1 MAAIR
6 PNKRLPVGSTG
17 WVTEER
23 SNALQLAETEAEEF
37 TFAARNEI
45 EWLNEHMA
53 EIFTTNQVNVAEIF
67 KTPGKLRGKTPR
79 TARKLNPLEVRAPL
93 SDVFSATP
101 QGAPSP
107 FRQNHY
113 ERSPPK
119 FRVAEDAPAESQE
132 EPTQSQPTP
141 SQPTPS
147 HRPSNSDTVHNSVQ
161 RKPSINAVDSGYYGS
176 QLDEATQPNTQLTE
190 PATFESTPPRALTP
204 REDTVENEKNEET
217 EETAEKEGSESE
229 ERTAHVEEKP
239 VTSAEPEER
248 QIIEDS
254 FQSAR
259 EDSPVAATIEVESET
274 KVQQIQEESEE
285 EEEEEEREEEEEERE
300 EEQEEADQDRIM
312 ECVEYPNL
320 ESPTQGH
327 STLAHRSPEKVAQQ
341 KSPSE
346 SPAKPESAMK
356 EASVE
361 PQSSPMVPQDED
373 EQMDDIPDAQSASEG
388 SSPIRPI
395 FRKSSLNFASLPAR
409 DLSKKSLG
417 HRTSRISHLDQ
428 TRTSHYGRPTGGKS
442 LGNVREDLANQDD
455 NEMDID
461 EMHGTTARE
470 EPEAETLMARIHNKT
485 STQRLQDQISMLG
498 QSQPTTRP
506 SSKSLVGGIIAS
518 RQSTQAVQPP
528 TPQLGQEESLSQ
540 QKDTSFATPGAFPE
554 DEDSWIGPPTK
565 ALNEKS
571 IFSPRPTIAKTTD
584 VMESMHDK
592 ETVGGSEF
600 IFPKRGEEG
609 RQTSPAHETNVQ
621 GLTKSIST
629 SFISSAKKA
638 VELQS
643 PNKLNSVSN
652 PSLPI
657 NTIDEDSITPPKS
670 PPRTLRGSPLKVAK
684 DKFSSILKS
693 GKTLFASSA
702 AASADAKIETLS
714 PPSTRIHHHNAPSF
728 EDVLPGE
735 TNDMEVSYPKMD
747 MHLNDRAP
755 NRSQSPAKATTRR
768 TRAST
773 EKEEKRKEE
782 AAKEAKEAQKMND
795 QLTKARMKVKEDAR
809 IYHQEQERAAAMQKE
824 MTARKEQEILAKSSQ
839 VDGPKATR
847 SSPRKTK
854 AQVEAEAM
862 AAAAALSVN
871 ISSSKDV
878 DMTDAMVS
886 MPPPSIP
893 RPKSQIGR
901 PQAKRPLRP
910 VKDTAPKAKA
920 PATVIRV
927 DTSSSRGQQYHPSN
941 TTLAATLEQS
951 LQASQA
957 GHMRNKASTS
967 SLQSKAS
974 TNSFKAQANKALEAA
989 ARKKEADEL
998 AAQQRRDVKLEM
1010 ERQRAATKEE
1020 QRRQNELNPKRDQ
1033 ERQREQQKEISL
1045 SEANKKAIERAKQK
1059 RAPPPA
1065 IRPQQIADQWLDKSL
1080 PPIPPQ
1086 RNDLGGQAKAT
1097 RINTAKAPPKRPLQE
1112 SSEEAARPTMQRNG
1126 PSNHG
1131 ESRNKRQRTNEY
1143 LDEED
1148 ELTESH
1154 PKMTAPPIRQ
1164 SSIRPKEM
1172 PTKSLFASGYAHAPP
1187 PANLQRSTIVSQH
1200 QNKVGNPMDMT
1211 QVAKGAIPF
1220 ASSSNG
1226 QSYKTP
1232 ARTAS
1237 HASAKAAR
1245 SAAKSSPRYENGE
1258 NIVLPEIPSD
1268 SEDEDDEDEE
1278 KEKKEFQGLG
1288 WTDSPEIRKQLA
1300 LQESIDPSK
1309 IFGRPQALNMEE
1321 VFDKS
1326 KDRFH
1331 KFRARTSS
1339 ANWSGPDRLTEEEVR
1354 KDMEG
1359 RDRVRRQGGWS
1370 YDPAF

>member
-1 MAAIR
+1 MAAMR
-6 PNKRLPVGSTG
+6 PNKRLQVGSAG

-53 EIFTTNQVNVAEIF
+53 EIFTQNQVNVAEIF

-79 TARKLNPLEVRAPL
+79 TARKLNPFEVRAPL

-107 FRQNHY
+107 FRQTHY

-119 FRVAEDAPAESQE
+119 FRVAEDAPVEPRE
-132 EPTQSQPTP
+132 EPTQSQSTP
-141 SQPTPS
+141 SQPTHSHIPS
-147 HRPSNSDTVHNSVQ
+147 STGTIQNSIP
-161 RKPSINAVDSGYYGS
+161 RKHFNALDSGYYGS
-176 QLDEATQPNTQLTE
+176 QIEEATQPNSQLSE
-190 PATFESTPPRALTP
+190 PAASASTPPQ
-204 REDTVENEKNEET
+204 EDTVENEEHEKN
-217 EETAEKEGSESE
+217 ADNEGSEPE
-229 ERTAHVEEKP
+229 DRMALVEEENA
-239 VTSAEPEER
+239 VTNTEPEEKR
-248 QIIEDS
+248 IIEDS
-254 FQSAR
+254 FQSAQ
-259 EDSPVAATIEVESET
+259 EDSTIAISIEVEPET
-274 KVQQIQEESEE
+274 EIQQIEE
-285 EEEEEEREEEEEERE
+285 EPKEEG
-300 EEQEEADQDRIM
+300 QDQVM
-312 ECVEYPNL
+312 EGVEYPNL
-320 ESPTQGH
+320 ESPTQDQ
-327 STLAHRSPEKVAQQ
+327 SPVQQSPEKRHQQ
-341 KSPSE
+341 KSPSK
-346 SPAKPESAMK
+346 SPAKPESPMK

-361 PQSSPMVPQDED
+361 PQSSSIPPQDED
-373 EQMDDIPDAQSASEG
+373 EQMDDAPDAQSASEG

-417 HRTSRISHLDQ
+417 HRTSRTSHLDQ

-442 LGNVREDLANQDD
+442 LGHVMEDRANKDED
-455 NEMDID
+455 EMDVD
-461 EMHGTTARE
+461 ERHGPTARE
-470 EPEAETLMARIHNKT
+470 ETEAETLMARIHNKT

-506 SSKSLVGGIIAS
+506 ASKSLVGGIIAS
-518 RQSTQAVQPP
+518 RQSTQAAQPP
-528 TPQLGQEESLSQ
+528 TPQHVGEELSSQ
-540 QKDTSFATPGAFPE
+540 PEEKSFATPGTFPE
-554 DEDSWIGPPTK
+554 DEDSWIGPPTT

-571 IFSPRPTIAKTTD
+571 IFSPRPTIAKTHTAD
-584 VMESMHDK
+584 VMQGIHDK
-592 ETVGGSEF
+592 ETVGGLEF
-600 IFPKRGEEG
+600 VIPKRGEDG
-609 RQTSPAHETNVQ
+609 RQASPVRETNAQ
-621 GLTKSIST
+621 GLTKSVST
-629 SFISSAKKA
+629 SFIPSPKRAA
-638 VELQS
+638 EARS
-643 PNKLNSVSN
+643 PNKFTSVSN
-652 PSLPI
+652 PNIPI
-657 NTIDEDSITPPKS
+657 NTIDEDSTTPPRS

-693 GKTLFASSA
+693 GKTLFVSSA
-702 AASADAKIETLS
+702 AASAEAKIETLS
-714 PPSTRIHHHNAPSF
+714 SPLTRIYQNNAPSF
-728 EDVLPGE
+728 EDVLQSE
-735 TNDMEVSYPKMD
+735 ANDMEVSYPKLD
-747 MHLNDRAP
+747 TYLNDQGL
-755 NRSQSPAKATTRR
+755 NGLQTSAKATTRR

-773 EKEEKRKEE
+773 EKEERRKEE
-782 AAKEAKEAQKMND
+782 AAREAREAKEAKEAQKMND
-795 QLTKARMKVKEDAR
+795 QLEKARMKVKEDAR
-809 IYHQEQERAAAMQKE
+809 VYHQEQERVVAMQRE
-824 MTARKEQEILAKSSQ
+824 VTARKEQEKLAKSSQ
-839 VDGPKATR
+839 VDVPKATR

-854 AQVEAEAM
+854 AQLEAEAM
-862 AAAAALSVN
+862 AAATASSVKA
-871 ISSSKDV
+871 SSSKDI
-878 DMTDAMVS
+878 DMTDASTS

-927 DTSSSRGQQYHPSN
+927 DTGSSRGQQYHPSN

-951 LQASQA
+951 LQPSQA
-957 GHMRNKASTS
+957 GHLRNKASSS

-998 AAQQRRDVKLEM
+998 AAQQRRDAKLEI
-1010 ERQRAATKEE
+1010 ERQRAATKED
-1020 QRRQNELNPKRDQ
+1020 QRRQNELNIKRDQ

-1065 IRPQQIADQWLDKSL
+1065 IRPQQNLDQWHDKSL
-1080 PPIPPQ
+1080 PPVPLQ

-1112 SSEEAARPTMQRNG
+1112 NNEEAPRPTMQRNG

-1148 ELTESH
+1148 ELMESH

-1200 QNKVGNPMDMT
+1200 QNKIGNPMDMT
-1211 QVAKGAIPF
+1211 QVSKGAIPF

-1278 KEKKEFQGLG
+1278 REKKEFQGLG

-1339 ANWSGPDRLTEEEVR
+1339 ANWSGSDRLTEEEVR
-1354 KDMEG
+1354 KDLEG

>member
-1 MAAIR
+1 MAAMR
-6 PNKRLPVGSTG
+6 PNKRLQVGSKG
-17 WVTEER
+17 WLIEER

-53 EIFTTNQVNVAEIF
+53 EIFNKNQVNVAEIF

-79 TARKLNPLEVRAPL
+79 TARKLNQLEVRAQPL

-107 FRQNHY
+107 FRQTHY

-119 FRVAEDAPAESQE
+119 FRVAEDAPAEPQE
-132 EPTQSQPTP
+132 EAAQSQPSP

-147 HRPSNSDTVHNSVQ
+147 HRPSSSGILHSSVQ
-161 RKPSINAVDSGYYGS
+161 HKSFNNALDSGYYGS
-176 QLDEATQPNTQLTE
+176 QFEEATQSNTQLTE
-190 PATFESTPPRALTP
+190 PASFTSTTP
-204 REDTVENEKNEET
+204 RPLTTPEDTNADID
-217 EETAEKEGSESE
+217 TAENTEDADKESKSE
-229 ERTAHVEEKP
+229 EASP
-239 VTSAEPEER
+239 SARGATPNTEPEER
-248 QIIEDS
+248 RVIEDS
-254 FQSAR
+254 FQPAQ
-259 EDSPVAATIEVESET
+259 EDSPILATIEVEP
-274 KVQQIQEESEE
+274 EE
-285 EEEEEEREEEEEERE
+285 EKDQQVEEERKEEEHG
-300 EEQEEADQDRIM
+300 QFIGD
-312 ECVEYPNL
+312 VEYPNL
-320 ESPTQGH
+320 ESPTQNR
-327 STLAHRSPEKVAQQ
+327 TPVYQSPEKPPQQ
-341 KSPSE
+341 KSPSK
-346 SPAKPESAMK
+346 SPEKLDSPLK
-356 EASVE
+356 IE
-361 PQSSPMVPQDED
+361 PRSSPMPQDED
-373 EQMDDIPDAQSASEG
+373 EQMDDAPDVQSASEG

-417 HRTSRISHLDQ
+417 HRTSRTSHLEQ

-442 LGNVREDLANQDD
+442 LGNVKEDLANKDED
-455 NEMDID
+455 EMEID
-461 EMHGTTARE
+461 EMHGPTGRE
-470 EPEAETLMARIHNKT
+470 ESEAETLLARIHNKT

-498 QSQPTTRP
+498 QSQPATRP
-506 SSKSLVGGIIAS
+506 ASKSLVGGVIAS

-528 TPQLGQEESLSQ
+528 TPQRGQEESSSQ
-540 QKDTSFATPGAFPE
+540 QKNKSFATPGAFPE
-554 DEDSWIGPPTK
+554 DEDSWIGPPTT

-571 IFSPRPTIAKTTD
+571 IFSPRPTIAKTHTTD
-584 VMESMHDK
+584 VMEGIHDK
-592 ETVGGSEF
+592 ETISGSEF
-600 IFPKRGEEG
+600 MIPKRGDG
-609 RQTSPAHETNVQ
+609 RQTSPVREANVQ

-629 SFISSAKKA
+629 SFIPSQRG
-638 VELQS
+638 VESQS
-643 PNKLNSVSN
+643 PNKLTSVSN
-652 PSLPI
+652 PNLPI
-657 NTIDEDSITPPKS
+657 STIDEDSTTPPKS

-693 GKTLFASSA
+693 GKTLFVSSA
-702 AASADAKIETLS
+702 AASAEAKIETLS
-714 PPSTRIHHHNAPSF
+714 SSATRFTRKPVPSF
-728 EDVLPGE
+728 EDVLQSE
-735 TNDMEVSYPKMD
+735 ANDVEVSYPKMMD
-747 MHLNDRAP
+747 THSYDQAP
-755 NRSQSPAKATTRR
+755 NRFQSPSKGIIRR

-782 AAKEAKEAQKMND
+782 AAREAKEAKEAQKMND
-795 QLTKARMKVKEDAR
+795 QLEKARMKVKEDAR
-809 IYHQEQERAAAMQKE
+809 VYHQEQERAAAIQRE
-824 MTARKEQEILAKSSQ
+824 VTARKEQEKLAKSTQ
-839 VDGPKATR
+839 VDVQRATR
-847 SSPRKTK
+847 SSPRRTK
-854 AQVEAEAM
+854 AQLEAEAM
-862 AAAAALSVN
+862 ATAAASSLKA
-871 ISSSKDV
+871 SSSRDI
-878 DMTDAMVS
+878 DMTDASAS

-901 PQAKRPLRP
+901 PQAKRPLKP

-927 DTSSSRGQQYHPSN
+927 DTGSSRGQQYHPSN

-951 LQASQA
+951 LQSSQP
-957 GHMRNKASTS
+957 GHLRNKASNS
-967 SLQSKAS
+967 SIQSKSS

-998 AAQQRRDVKLEM
+998 AAQQRRDARLEM
-1010 ERQRAATKEE
+1010 ERQRAASKEE
-1020 QRRQNELNPKRDQ
+1020 QRRQNELTIKRDQ
-1033 ERQREQQKEISL
+1033 ERQREQQKEITL
-1045 SEANKKAIERAKQK
+1045 SEANKRAIERAKQK

-1065 IRPQQIADQWLDKSL
+1065 IRPQQNTDQWLDKSL
-1080 PPIPPQ
+1080 PPVPPQ
-1086 RNDLGGQAKAT
+1086 RNDLGGQAKST

-1112 SSEEAARPTMQRNG
+1112 NNEEAARPTMQRTA
-1126 PSNHG
+1126 PPNHG
-1131 ESRNKRQRTNEY
+1131 DSRSKRQRTNEF

-1200 QNKVGNPMDMT
+1200 QNKIGNPMDMT
-1211 QVAKGAIPF
+1211 QVSKGAIPF

-1268 SEDEDDEDEE
+1268 SEDEEDEDDE

-1339 ANWSGPDRLTEEEVR
+1339 ANWSGSDRLTEEEVR
-1354 KDMEG
+1354 KDLEG

-1370 YDPAF
+1370 YDTSF

>member
-1 MAAIR
+1 MAAVR
-6 PNKRLPVGSTG
+6 PNKRLQVGSKG
-17 WVTEER
+17 WIAEER
-23 SNALQLAETEAEEF
+23 SNALQLAAAEAEEF

-45 EWLNEHMA
+45 DWLNEHMA
-53 EIFTTNQVNVAEIF
+53 EIFNKNQVNVAEIF

-79 TARKLNPLEVRAPL
+79 TARKLNQLEVRAPL

-107 FRQNHY
+107 FRQAHH

-119 FRVAEDAPAESQE
+119 FRVAEDAPTEPQE

-141 SQPTPS
+141 SQPTSSHHPS
-147 HRPSNSDTVHNSVQ
+147 SSGTAQSSAQ
-161 RKPSINAVDSGYYGS
+161 RKSLINALDSGYYGS
-176 QLDEATQPNTQLTE
+176 QLEEATQPNTQPTE
-190 PATFESTPPRALTP
+190 LEPFATSPPRQFIP
-204 REDTVENEKNEET
+204 REDTIENEENEEIASNAGNIDN
-217 EETAEKEGSESE
+217 EEERPEEEIAPVEESSLIKLESE
-229 ERTAHVEEKP
+229 EQRTVE
-239 VTSAEPEER
+239 V
-248 QIIEDS
+248 S
-254 FQSAR
+254 FQSAQGG
-259 EDSPVAATIEVESET
+259 SPIAPIVEVEAQTET
-274 KVQQIQEESEE
+274 GTEAQQVENGE
-285 EEEEEEREEEEEERE
+285 
-300 EEQEEADQDRIM
+300 QDREPTNGDQVM
-312 ECVEYPNL
+312 GDVEYPNL
-320 ESPTQGH
+320 ELQSHDQSLVH
-327 STLAHRSPEKVAQQ
+327 SSPEKRPQQ
-341 KSPSE
+341 KSPSKSPARAE
-346 SPAKPESAMK
+346 SPFK
-356 EASVE
+356 EPSVE
-361 PQSSPMVPQDED
+361 PQSSPSAPQDDPQDED

-417 HRTSRISHLDQ
+417 HRTSRTSHLDQ
-428 TRTSHYGRPTGGKS
+428 ARTSHYGRPTGGKS
-442 LGNVREDLANQDD
+442 LGNVKEDLANKNED
-455 NEMDID
+455 EMDVD
-461 EMHGTTARE
+461 EMHESTGRE
-470 EPEAETLMARIHNKT
+470 ESEAETLLARIHNKT

-506 SSKSLVGGIIAS
+506 ASKSLVGGIIPS
-518 RQSTQAVQPP
+518 RQSIQATQPP
-528 TPQLGQEESLSQ
+528 TPQHRRDEASPSS
-540 QKDTSFATPGAFPE
+540 KDKPFATPGAFPE
-554 DEDSWIGPPTK
+554 DEDSWIGPPTT
-565 ALNEKS
+565 ALHGKS
-571 IFSPRPTIAKTTD
+571 IFSPRPTIAKNHTAD
-584 VMESMHDK
+584 VMESVHGK

-600 IFPKRGEEG
+600 IVPDNGDEA
-609 RQTSPAHETNVQ
+609 RQLSPVRETNVR

-629 SFISSAKKA
+629 SFISSPKRAA
-638 VELQS
+638 GPQS
-643 PNKLNSVSN
+643 PKKLMSVSN
-652 PSLPI
+652 PNLPI
-657 NTIDEDSITPPKS
+657 NAIDEDSTTPPKS

-702 AASADAKIETLS
+702 AASAEAKIETLS
-714 PPSTRIHHHNAPSF
+714 SSTRIHQNSVSSF
-728 EDVLPGE
+728 EDVLQNE
-735 TNDMEVSYPKMD
+735 NSDAEVSYPKMD
-747 MHLNDRAP
+747 MRFNDSIPKRI
-755 NRSQSPAKATTRR
+755 QSPVKATTRK

-782 AAKEAKEAQKMND
+782 AAREAREAKEAKEAQKMND
-795 QLTKARMKVKEDAR
+795 QLEKARMKVKEDAR
-809 IYHQEQERAAAMQKE
+809 VYHEEQERAAAMQRE
-824 MTARKEQEILAKSSQ
+824 VISRKEPEKLAKASQ
-839 VDGPKATR
+839 VEVPKATR
-847 SSPRKTK
+847 GSPRRTK
-854 AQVEAEAM
+854 AQLEAEAIASTASSANM
-862 AAAAALSVN
+862 
-871 ISSSKDV
+871 SSSKDT
-878 DMTDAMVS
+878 DMTDAPAS

-927 DTSSSRGQQYHPSN
+927 DTGSSRGQQYHPSN

-951 LQASQA
+951 LQSSQG
-957 GHMRNKASTS
+957 GHLRNKASSS
-967 SLQSKAS
+967 SLQSKS
-974 TNSFKAQANKALEAA
+974 SNNSFKAQANKALEAA

-998 AAQQRRDVKLEM
+998 AAQQRRDAKLEM
-1010 ERQRAATKEE
+1010 ERQRAVTKEE
-1020 QRRQNELNPKRDQ
+1020 QKRQNELTIRRDQ

-1045 SEANKKAIERAKQK
+1045 SEANKRAIERAKQK

-1065 IRPQQIADQWLDKSL
+1065 IRPQQNTDQWLEKSL
-1080 PPIPPQ
+1080 PPIPLQ

-1097 RINTAKAPPKRPLQE
+1097 RMNTAKAPPKRALLE
-1112 SSEEAARPTMQRNG
+1112 NNEEIARPPVQRNA
-1126 PSNHG
+1126 PSIHG
-1131 ESRNKRQRTNEY
+1131 DPRTKRQRTNEY

-1200 QNKVGNPMDMT
+1200 QNKIGNPMDMT
-1211 QVAKGAIPF
+1211 QVSKGAIPF

-1232 ARTAS
+1232 ARNVS
-1237 HASAKAAR
+1237 HASAKAAK

-1268 SEDEDDEDEE
+1268 SEDEDDDDE
-1278 KEKKEFQGLG
+1278 KEKKAFQGLG

-1300 LQESIDPSK
+1300 LQETIDPSK

-1339 ANWSGPDRLTEEEVR
+1339 ANWSGSDRLTEEEVR
-1354 KDMEG
+1354 KDLEG

-1370 YDPAF
+1370 YDPSF

>member
-1 MAAIR
+1 MTAMR
-6 PNKRLPVGSTG
+6 PNKRLQVGSKG
-17 WVTEER
+17 WIEEER
-23 SNALQLAETEAEEF
+23 SNALELAATEAEEF

-45 EWLNEHMA
+45 DWLNEHMA
-53 EIFTTNQVNVAEIF
+53 EIFNKNQVNVAEIF

-79 TARKLNPLEVRAPL
+79 TARKLNQLEVRAPL

-107 FRQNHY
+107 FRKAHH

-119 FRVAEDAPAESQE
+119 FRVAEDAPAEPQE
-132 EPTQSQPTP
+132 EPTQPQPIP

-147 HRPSNSDTVHNSVQ
+147 HRPSSPGTAHSSVQ
-161 RKPSINAVDSGYYGS
+161 RKSFINALDSGYYGS
-176 QLDEATQPNTQLTE
+176 QLEEATQPNTQPTE
-190 PATFESTPPRALTP
+190 LAPFATTPPRPLTP
-204 REDTVENEKNEET
+204 REDTIESEDNEDIASNAGSIEDEEGTPEDKKAPVEEIPVT
-217 EETAEKEGSESE
+217 DLESE
-229 ERTAHVEEKP
+229 EKRTVE
-239 VTSAEPEER
+239 V
-248 QIIEDS
+248 S

-259 EDSPVAATIEVESET
+259 EGSPVAATIEVEAQTET
-274 KVQQIQEESEE
+274 GTKAQQI
-285 EEEEEEREEEEEERE
+285 
-300 EEQEEADQDRIM
+300 EAVKQDREPKNEDQVM
-312 ECVEYPNL
+312 GEVEYPNL
-320 ESPTQGH
+320 ELQPHDQSSVH
-327 STLAHRSPEKVAQQ
+327 SSPEKRPQH
-341 KSPSE
+341 KSPSA
-346 SPAKPESAMK
+346 SPAKAESPLK
-356 EASVE
+356 EPSVE
-361 PQSSPMVPQDED
+361 PQSSPFAPQDDHQDED
-373 EQMDDIPDAQSASEG
+373 EQMDDIPDAQSASDG

-395 FRKSSLNFASLPAR
+395 FRKSSLNFASLPAQ

-417 HRTSRISHLDQ
+417 HRTS
-428 TRTSHYGRPTGGKS
+428 RTSHYGRPTGGKS
-442 LGNVREDLANQDD
+442 LGNVKEDLANKNED
-455 NEMDID
+455 EMDVD
-461 EMHGTTARE
+461 EGLESTGRE
-470 EPEAETLMARIHNKT
+470 ESEAETLLARIHNKT
-485 STQRLQDQISMLG
+485 STQRLQDQISKLG

-506 SSKSLVGGIIAS
+506 ASKSLVGGIIPS
-518 RQSTQAVQPP
+518 RQSIQATQPP
-528 TPQLGQEESLSQ
+528 TPQHREEASPPS
-540 QKDTSFATPGAFPE
+540 KDNSFATPGAFPE
-554 DEDSWIGPPTK
+554 DEDSWIGPPTT
-565 ALNEKS
+565 ALQEKS
-571 IFSPRPTIAKTTD
+571 IFSPRPTIAKNHTAD
-584 VMESMHDK
+584 VMESVRGK
-592 ETVGGSEF
+592 ETVSGSEF
-600 IFPKRGEEG
+600 NVPDNEDEG
-609 RQTSPAHETNVQ
+609 RQTSSIRDTNVR

-629 SFISSAKKA
+629 SFISSPKRAA
-638 VELQS
+638 GSQS
-643 PNKLNSVSN
+643 PNKLMSVSN
-652 PSLPI
+652 PNLPI
-657 NTIDEDSITPPKS
+657 NAIDEDATTPPKS

-714 PPSTRIHHHNAPSF
+714 SSTRIHQNIVPSF
-728 EDVLPGE
+728 EDVLQNE
-735 TNDMEVSYPKMD
+735 NNDAEVSYPKMD
-747 MHLNDRAP
+747 MRFNDSFP
-755 NRSQSPAKATTRR
+755 NRIQSPVKATARK

-782 AAKEAKEAQKMND
+782 AAREAREAKEAREAQKMND
-795 QLTKARMKVKEDAR
+795 QLEKARMKVKEDAR
-809 IYHQEQERAAAMQKE
+809 VYHQEQERAAAMHRE
-824 MTARKEQEILAKSSQ
+824 LVFRKEQEKQAKASQ
-839 VDGPKATR
+839 VEVPKTTR
-847 SSPRKTK
+847 GSPRRTK
-854 AQVEAEAM
+854 AQLEAEAI
-862 AAAAALSVN
+862 ASTA
-871 ISSSKDV
+871 SSANTSSGKDT
-878 DMTDAMVS
+878 DMTDAPAS

-910 VKDTAPKAKA
+910 MKDTAPKAKA

-927 DTSSSRGQQYHPSN
+927 DTGSSRGQQYHPSN

-951 LQASQA
+951 LQSSQG
-957 GHMRNKASTS
+957 GHLRNKASSS
-967 SLQSKAS
+967 SLQSKS
-974 TNSFKAQANKALEAA
+974 SNNSFKAQANKALEAA

-998 AAQQRRDVKLEM
+998 AAQQRRDAKLEM

-1020 QRRQNELNPKRDQ
+1020 QRRQNELTIKRDQ

-1045 SEANKKAIERAKQK
+1045 SEANKRAIERAKQK

-1065 IRPQQIADQWLDKSL
+1065 IRPQQNTDQWLEKSL
-1080 PPIPPQ
+1080 PPVPLQ
-1086 RNDLGGQAKAT
+1086 RNDLGGQAKAA
-1097 RINTAKAPPKRPLQE
+1097 RMNTAKAPPKRPLLE
-1112 SSEEAARPTMQRNG
+1112 NNEEVARPPIQRNA
-1126 PSNHG
+1126 PSNLG
-1131 ESRNKRQRTNEY
+1131 DSRTKRQRTNEY

-1200 QNKVGNPMDMT
+1200 QNKIGNPMDMT
-1211 QVAKGAIPF
+1211 QVSKGAIPF

-1232 ARTAS
+1232 ARNVS
-1237 HASAKAAR
+1237 HASAKAAK

-1268 SEDEDDEDEE
+1268 SEDDDDEDDE
-1278 KEKKEFQGLG
+1278 KEKKAFQGLG

-1300 LQESIDPSK
+1300 LQETIDPSK

-1339 ANWSGPDRLTEEEVR
+1339 ANWSGSDRLTEEEVR
-1354 KDMEG
+1354 KDLEG

-1370 YDPAF
+1370 YDPSF

>member
-1 MAAIR
+1 MAAMR
-6 PNKRLPVGSTG
+6 PSKRLQVGSMG
-17 WVTEER
+17 WITEER

-53 EIFTTNQVNVAEIF
+53 EIFTKNQVNVAEIF

-79 TARKLNPLEVRAPL
+79 TARKLNQLEVRAPL

-101 QGAPSP
+101 QGGPSP
-107 FRQNHY
+107 FRQTHY

-119 FRVAEDAPAESQE
+119 FRVAEDLPVEPLE

-141 SQPTPS
+141 AQPTPS
-147 HRPSNSDTVHNSVQ
+147 HHASSSSIMRDSVQ
-161 RKPSINAVDSGYYGS
+161 RKSFINALDSGYYGS
-176 QLDEATQPNTQLTE
+176 QVDEATQPNTQVSE
-190 PATFESTPPRALTP
+190 PAASASPPPHPFTPKENTA
-204 REDTVENEKNEET
+204 ENEENEDCEEDAGHADNEE
-217 EETAEKEGSESE
+217 SEPE
-229 ERTAHVEEKP
+229 MEAPVE
-239 VTSAEPEER
+239 VDVGTNTEPEEKR
-248 QIIEDS
+248 TIEDS
-254 FQSAR
+254 FQSAQ
-259 EDSPVAATIEVESET
+259 EESPIAATIEVQPET
-274 KVQQIQEESEE
+274 EVQQI
-285 EEEEEEREEEEEERE
+285 
-300 EEQEEADQDRIM
+300 EEADQEQVM
-312 ECVEYPNL
+312 EDVEYPNL
-320 ESPTQGH
+320 ASLTQDQSPV
-327 STLAHRSPEKVAQQ
+327 HRSPETRFQQ
-341 KSPSE
+341 KSPSK
-346 SPAKPESAMK
+346 SPPKPDSPMK
-356 EASVE
+356 EASVK
-361 PQSSPMVPQDED
+361 PQSSPLPPQDED
-373 EQMDDIPDAQSASEG
+373 EDEHMDDAPDAQSGSEG

-417 HRTSRISHLDQ
+417 HRTSRTSHLDQ
-428 TRTSHYGRPTGGKS
+428 TRTSYYGRPTGGKS
-442 LGNVREDLANQDD
+442 LGNVMEDFANRDEDD
-455 NEMDID
+455 MDID
-461 EMHGTTARE
+461 DTHGPTARE
-470 EPEAETLMARIHNKT
+470 EPESGTLMTRIHNKT

-506 SSKSLVGGIIAS
+506 ASKSLVGGIIAS
-518 RQSTQAVQPP
+518 RQSTQAVQPSS
-528 TPQLGQEESLSQ
+528 PQHGGEVSSPQRKE
-540 QKDTSFATPGAFPE
+540 KSFVTPGAFPE
-554 DEDSWIGPPTK
+554 DEDSWIGPPTT

-571 IFSPRPTIAKTTD
+571 IFSPRPTIAKNHTAD
-584 VMESMHDK
+584 VMESIRDK
-592 ETVGGSEF
+592 ETVSGSEF
-600 IFPKRGEEG
+600 TLLKRGEEG
-609 RQTSPAHETNVQ
+609 RQQSPVRETNVQ

-629 SFISSAKKA
+629 SFIPSPQRE
-638 VELQS
+638 VESRS
-643 PNKLNSVSN
+643 PNKLTSVSN
-652 PSLPI
+652 PNLPI
-657 NTIDEDSITPPKS
+657 STIDENSTTPPRS

-702 AASADAKIETLS
+702 AASAEAKIETLS
-714 PPSTRIHHHNAPSF
+714 PSTRILQDAPSF
-728 EDVLPGE
+728 EDVLQSE
-735 TNDMEVSYPKMD
+735 ANDMEVSYLKMD
-747 MHLNDRAP
+747 THLNIGAH
-755 NRSQSPAKATTRR
+755 NHIQSPSKATTRR

-773 EKEEKRKEE
+773 EKEEKQKEE
-782 AAKEAKEAQKMND
+782 AAREAKEAQKRND
-795 QLTKARMKVKEDAR
+795 QLEKARMKVKEDAR
-809 IYHQEQERAAAMQKE
+809 VYHQEQERAAAMQRE
-824 MTARKEQEILAKSSQ
+824 MAARKEQEKLAKSSQ
-839 VDGPKATR
+839 SELPKTSR

-854 AQVEAEAM
+854 AQLEAEAM
-862 AAAAALSVN
+862 AAATASSVKL
-871 ISSSKDV
+871 SSSKDA
-878 DMTDAMVS
+878 DMTDAPIS

-910 VKDTAPKAKA
+910 VKDTAPKPKA

-927 DTSSSRGQQYHPSN
+927 DTGSSRGQQYHPSN

-951 LQASQA
+951 LQASQP
-957 GHMRNKASTS
+957 GHLRNKASNS
-967 SLQSKAS
+967 SLQ
-974 TNSFKAQANKALEAA
+974 TA

-998 AAQQRRDVKLEM
+998 AAQQRRDAKLEI
-1010 ERQRAATKEE
+1010 ERQRAAAKED
-1020 QRRQNELNPKRDQ
+1020 QRRQNELTNKRDQ

-1065 IRPQQIADQWLDKSL
+1065 IRPQQNVDQWLDKSL
-1080 PPIPPQ
+1080 PPVPTQ

-1097 RINTAKAPPKRPLQE
+1097 RMNTAKAPPKRPLQE
-1112 SSEEAARPTMQRNG
+1112 NNEEPARPAMQRNI

-1131 ESRNKRQRTNEY
+1131 DIRNKRQRTNEY
-1143 LDEED
+1143 LEED

-1211 QVAKGAIPF
+1211 QVSKGTIPF

-1268 SEDEDDEDEE
+1268 SEDDDEDDE

-1339 ANWSGPDRLTEEEVR
+1339 ANWSGSDRLTER
-1354 KDMEG
+1354 
-1359 RDRVRRQGGWS
+1359 GG
-1370 YDPAF
+1370 P

>member
-1 MAAIR
+1 MAAMR
-6 PNKRLPVGSTG
+6 PNKRLQVGSKG
-17 WVTEER
+17 WIAEER
-23 SNALQLAETEAEEF
+23 SNALQLAAAESEEF

-45 EWLNEHMA
+45 DWLNEHMA
-53 EIFTTNQVNVAEIF
+53 EIFNKNQVNVAEIF

-79 TARKLNPLEVRAPL
+79 TARKLNQLEVRAPL

-101 QGAPSP
+101 HGAPSP
-107 FRQNHY
+107 FRQAYH

-119 FRVAEDAPAESQE
+119 FRVAEDAPAETHE
-132 EPTQSQPTP
+132 EPTEPQPSP

-147 HRPSNSDTVHNSVQ
+147 HRPSSSGTAQSSVQ
-161 RKPSINAVDSGYYGS
+161 RKSFINTLDSGYYGS
-176 QLDEATQPNTQLTE
+176 QLEEAMQSNTQPTE
-190 PATFESTPPRALTP
+190 PEPFATSPPRQFIP
-204 REDTVENEKNEET
+204 REDTIEHEDNEEIASNAGNIENEEDRPEGKIAPIEERPV
-217 EETAEKEGSESE
+217 ANLESE
-229 ERTAHVEEKP
+229 EQRTVE
-239 VTSAEPEER
+239 V
-248 QIIEDS
+248 S
-254 FQSAR
+254 FQSAQ
-259 EDSPVAATIEVESET
+259 EGSPIAPTIEAEAQTETGTEAQQVEDG
-274 KVQQIQEESEE
+274 EEDKEPTN
-285 EEEEEEREEEEEERE
+285 R
-300 EEQEEADQDRIM
+300 DQVM
-312 ECVEYPNL
+312 GEVEYPNL
-320 ESPTQGH
+320 NLQPHDQS
-327 STLAHRSPEKVAQQ
+327 SAHASPEKRSLQ
-341 KSPSE
+341 KSPSKSPARAE
-346 SPAKPESAMK
+346 SPFK
-356 EASVE
+356 EPSVE
-361 PQSSPMVPQDED
+361 PQSSPLAPEDDPQDED

-417 HRTSRISHLDQ
+417 HRTSR
-428 TRTSHYGRPTGGKS
+428 TSHYGRPTGGKS
-442 LGNVREDLANQDD
+442 LGNAKEDLANRNED
-455 NEMDID
+455 EMDVD
-461 EMHGTTARE
+461 EMLEPTGRE
-470 EPEAETLMARIHNKT
+470 ESEAETLLARIHNKT

-506 SSKSLVGGIIAS
+506 ASKSLVGGIIPT
-518 RQSTQAVQPP
+518 RQSIQAIQPP
-528 TPQLGQEESLSQ
+528 TPQQRPEEASPSS
-540 QKDTSFATPGAFPE
+540 KGKRFATPGAFPE
-554 DEDSWIGPPTK
+554 DEDSWIGPPTT
-565 ALNEKS
+565 ALHGKT
-571 IFSPRPTIAKTTD
+571 IFSPRPTIAKNHTAD
-584 VMESMHDK
+584 VMESVRGK
-592 ETVGGSEF
+592 ETVSGSEF
-600 IFPKRGEEG
+600 IVPENGDEG
-609 RQTSPAHETNVQ
+609 RQTSPIRETNVR

-629 SFISSAKKA
+629 SFISSPKRA
-638 VELQS
+638 VGPQS
-643 PNKLNSVSN
+643 PNKLMSVSN
-652 PSLPI
+652 PNLPI
-657 NTIDEDSITPPKS
+657 NAIDEDSTAPPKS

-702 AASADAKIETLS
+702 AASAEAKIETLS
-714 PPSTRIHHHNAPSF
+714 SSTRIYQNSVPSF
-728 EDVLPGE
+728 EDVLQNE
-735 TNDMEVSYPKMD
+735 NSDAEVSYPKMD
-747 MHLNDRAP
+747 MHFNDSIPKRM
-755 NRSQSPAKATTRR
+755 QSPVKATTRK

-782 AAKEAKEAQKMND
+782 AAREAREAREAKEAREAQKMND
-795 QLTKARMKVKEDAR
+795 QLEKARMKVKEDAHV
-809 IYHQEQERAAAMQKE
+809 YHQEQERAAAMQRE
-824 MTARKEQEILAKSSQ
+824 VISRKEQEKLAKASQ
-839 VDGPKATR
+839 VEVPKATR
-847 SSPRKTK
+847 GSPRRTK
-854 AQVEAEAM
+854 AQLEAEVIATT
-862 AAAAALSVN
+862 APSAN
-871 ISSSKDV
+871 PSSGKDT
-878 DMTDAMVS
+878 DMTDAPAS

-927 DTSSSRGQQYHPSN
+927 DTGSSRGQQYHPSN
-941 TTLAATLEQS
+941 ATLAATLEQS
-951 LQASQA
+951 LQSSQS
-957 GHMRNKASTS
+957 GHLRNKASSS
-967 SLQSKAS
+967 SLQSKS
-974 TNSFKAQANKALEAA
+974 SNNSFKAQANKALEAA

-998 AAQQRRDVKLEM
+998 AAQQRRDAKLEM

-1020 QRRQNELNPKRDQ
+1020 QRRQNELTVKRDQ

-1045 SEANKKAIERAKQK
+1045 SEANKRAIERAKQK

-1065 IRPQQIADQWLDKSL
+1065 IRPQQNTDQWLEKSL
-1080 PPIPPQ
+1080 PPVPLQ

-1097 RINTAKAPPKRPLQE
+1097 RMNTAKAPPKRPLLE
-1112 SSEEAARPTMQRNG
+1112 NNEEIARPPVQRSA
-1126 PSNHG
+1126 PSIHG
-1131 ESRNKRQRTNEY
+1131 DPRTKRQRTNEY

-1200 QNKVGNPMDMT
+1200 QNKIGNPMDMT
-1211 QVAKGAIPF
+1211 QVSKGAIPF
-1220 ASSSNG
+1220 ASSSNR

-1232 ARTAS
+1232 ARNVS
-1237 HASAKAAR
+1237 HASAKAAK

-1268 SEDEDDEDEE
+1268 SEDEDDEDDE
-1278 KEKKEFQGLG
+1278 KEKKAFQGLG

-1300 LQESIDPSK
+1300 LQETIDPSK

-1339 ANWSGPDRLTEEEVR
+1339 ANWSGSDRLTEEEVR
-1354 KDMEG
+1354 KDLEG

-1370 YDPAF
+1370 YDPSF

>member
-17 WVTEER
+17 WIAEER

-53 EIFTTNQVNVAEIF
+53 EIFTKNQVNVAEIF

-79 TARKLNPLEVRAPL
+79 TARKLNQLEVRAPL

-107 FRQNHY
+107 FRQAYH

-119 FRVAEDAPAESQE
+119 FRVAEDAPVELQE

-141 SQPTPS
+141 AQRTP
-147 HRPSNSDTVHNSVQ
+147 HRLPSPSVMHNSVQ
-161 RKPSINAVDSGYYGS
+161 RKSFVNPLDSGYYGS
-176 QLDEATQPNTQLTE
+176 QVDEATQPNTQLTE
-190 PATFESTPPRALTP
+190 PVASPSTPPRPFTP
-204 REDTVENEKNEET
+204 REDTVENEENEVLEENAVNAGNEET
-217 EETAEKEGSESE
+217 EPEEMVAPVE
-229 ERTAHVEEKP
+229 ERVVTDTELEEKQIVENSFHSTQEKLP
-239 VTSAEPEER
+239 VATTIETEPEAE
-248 QIIEDS
+248 
-254 FQSAR
+254 
-259 EDSPVAATIEVESET
+259 
-274 KVQQIQEESEE
+274 VQQTEED
-285 EEEEEEREEEEEERE
+285 
-300 EEQEEADQDRIM
+300 EEQAMGD
-312 ECVEYPNL
+312 VEYPNL
-320 ESPTQGH
+320 ESLTQ
-327 STLAHRSPEKVAQQ
+327 AQSPIHQSPGTRFQQ
-341 KSPSE
+341 KSPSK
-346 SPAKPESAMK
+346 SPAKPVLLTK

-361 PQSSPMVPQDED
+361 LQSSPLPPQDED
-373 EQMDDIPDAQSASEG
+373 EQMDDAPDAQSASEG

-417 HRTSRISHLDQ
+417 HRTSRTSHLDQ

-442 LGNVREDLANQDD
+442 LGNVKEDLANQYEG
-455 NEMDID
+455 EMGTNDA
-461 EMHGTTARE
+461 HGHTARE
-470 EPEAETLMARIHNKT
+470 EPEAEKLMARIHNKT

-506 SSKSLVGGIIAS
+506 ASKSLVGGIIAS

-528 TPQLGQEESLSQ
+528 SPQHGGEGSSPQRKE
-540 QKDTSFATPGAFPE
+540 KSFITPGAFPE
-554 DEDSWIGPPTK
+554 DEDSWIGPPTT

-571 IFSPRPTIAKTTD
+571 IFSPRPTLAKASTAD
-584 VMESMHDK
+584 VMEGMHDK
-592 ETVGGSEF
+592 ETVSGSEF
-600 IFPKRGEEG
+600 TLPKRGEEG
-609 RQTSPAHETNVQ
+609 RQQSPVRETNVQ
-621 GLTKSIST
+621 CLTKSIST
-629 SFISSAKKA
+629 SFIPSPKKT
-638 VELQS
+638 VESRS
-643 PNKLNSVSN
+643 PNKLTSVSN
-652 PSLPI
+652 PNLPT
-657 NTIDEDSITPPKS
+657 NTINEDSTTPPRS

-693 GKTLFASSA
+693 GKTLFSSSA
-702 AASADAKIETLS
+702 AASAEAKIETLS
-714 PPSTRIHHHNAPSF
+714 PSARIFKNAPSF
-728 EDVLPGE
+728 DNFLQSE
-735 TNDMEVSYPKMD
+735 TNDMEVSYPKID
-747 MHLNDRAP
+747 TRLNIEAC
-755 NRSQSPAKATTRR
+755 NRLQSPTKATTRR
-768 TRAST
+768 TRASS
-773 EKEEKRKEE
+773 EKEEKRREE
-782 AAKEAKEAQKMND
+782 AAREAREAQKIND
-795 QLTKARMKVKEDAR
+795 QLEKARMKVKEDAR
-809 IYHQEQERAAAMQKE
+809 VYHQEQERAAATQRE
-824 MTARKEQEILAKSSQ
+824 VAARKEQEKLAKSNQS
-839 VDGPKATR
+839 DLPKTVR
-847 SSPRKTK
+847 DSPQKTK
-854 AQVEAEAM
+854 AQLEAEAM
-862 AAAAALSVN
+862 AASIASSVKL
-871 ISSSKDV
+871 SSSKDV
-878 DMTDAMVS
+878 DMTDSPIS

-927 DTSSSRGQQYHPSN
+927 DTGSSRGQQYHPSN

-951 LQASQA
+951 LQASQT
-957 GHMRNKASTS
+957 GQLRSKASNS

-998 AAQQRRDVKLEM
+998 AAQQRRDAKLEI
-1010 ERQRAATKEE
+1010 ERQRAAAKEE
-1020 QRRQNELNPKRDQ
+1020 QRRQNELTTKRDQ

-1065 IRPQQIADQWLDKSL
+1065 IRPQQNADQWLEKSL
-1080 PPIPPQ
+1080 PPVPPQ
-1086 RNDLGGQAKAT
+1086 RGDLGGQAKAA
-1097 RINTAKAPPKRPLQE
+1097 RINTAKAPPKRPLLE
-1112 SSEEAARPTMQRNG
+1112 NNEEAARPAMQRNG
-1126 PSNHG
+1126 PSNNG
-1131 ESRNKRQRTNEY
+1131 DIRSKRQRTNEY

-1164 SSIRPKEM
+1164 SSIRSKEM

-1200 QNKVGNPMDMT
+1200 QNKIGNPMDMT
-1211 QVAKGAIPF
+1211 QVSKGAIPF

-1268 SEDEDDEDEE
+1268 SEDEDDEDED
-1278 KEKKEFQGLG
+1278 KDKKDFQGLG

-1339 ANWSGPDRLTEEEVR
+1339 ANWSGSDRLTEEEVR
-1354 KDMEG
+1354 KDLEG
-1359 RDRVRRQGGWS
+1359 RDRVRRQGGWT
-1370 YDPAF
+1370 YDSSF